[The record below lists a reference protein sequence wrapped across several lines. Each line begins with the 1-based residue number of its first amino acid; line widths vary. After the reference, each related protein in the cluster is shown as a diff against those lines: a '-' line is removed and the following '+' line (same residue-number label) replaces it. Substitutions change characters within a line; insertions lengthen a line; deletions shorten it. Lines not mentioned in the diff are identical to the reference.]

1 MQLLFRP
8 PVEHHALGL
17 LHDDPVTLVHHMQP
31 LELGILAGKFVQP
44 FAVVDAVHPDEMKL
58 VRIFHAQDV
67 YCYPMVTIIPPQAT
81 EIFLQHAVVQPE
93 RTGVCDNPVVT
104 LQIFGV
110 DHGLPHHRLQVV
122 QPALIG
128 KREERP
134 AGVPDDAE
142 GVPGEVAFVD
152 FPGLLTQGKVIQ
164 QGDAAAL
171 ALMPCLGD
179 VGDSAVAQPG
189 TARRGEEEP

>member
-1 MQLLFRP
+1 M
-8 PVEHHALGL
+8 
-17 LHDDPVTLVHHMQP
+17 
-31 LELGILAGKFVQP
+31 
-44 FAVVDAVHPDEMKL
+44 
-58 VRIFHAQDV
+58 
-67 YCYPMVTIIPPQAT
+67 
-81 EIFLQHAVVQPE
+81 
-93 RTGVCDNPVVT
+93 
-104 LQIFGV
+104 

>member
-1 MQLLFRP
+1 
-8 PVEHHALGL
+8 
-17 LHDDPVTLVHHMQP
+17 
-31 LELGILAGKFVQP
+31 
-44 FAVVDAVHPDEMKL
+44 
-58 VRIFHAQDV
+58 
-67 YCYPMVTIIPPQAT
+67 MVTIIPPQVT
-81 EIFLQHAVVQPE
+81 EIFLQHTVVQPE
-93 RTGVCDNPVVT
+93 RTGVCYNPVVA
-104 LQIFGV
+104 LPIFGV

-171 ALMPCLGD
+171 ALMPFFGD
-179 VGDSAVAQPG
+179 VGDSTVAQPG

>member
-1 MQLLFRP
+1 MCIR
-8 PVEHHALGL
+8 
-17 LHDDPVTLVHHMQP
+17 D
-31 LELGILAGKFVQP
+31 
-44 FAVVDAVHPDEMKL
+44 
-58 VRIFHAQDV
+58 R
-67 YCYPMVTIIPPQAT
+67 
-81 EIFLQHAVVQPE
+81 HAVVQPE

-128 KREERP
+128 KREKRP

-152 FPGLLTQGKVIQ
+152 FPGLLPQGKVIQ

>member
-1 MQLLFRP
+1 MGLSTSAIITIGAVFLFFSVLSTANRTISSIMMVVGICLIGAILLQ
-8 PVEHHALGL
+8 VK
-17 LHDDPVTLVHHMQP
+17 T
-31 LELGILAGKFVQP
+31 GIRLI
-44 FAVVDAVHPDEMKL
+44 DIEKL
-58 VRIFHAQDV
+58 S
-67 YCYPMVTIIPPQAT
+67 
-81 EIFLQHAVVQPE
+81 HAVIQQS
-93 RTGVCDNPVVT
+93 
-104 LQIFGV
+104 LS
-110 DHGLPHHRLQVV
+110 L
-122 QPALIG
+122 G
-128 KREERP
+128 KW
-134 AGVPDDAE
+134 VDDAE